1 MNGQLVY
8 VLIAGLIIVLNG
20 LALFWLKDVKSD
32 VRELRQGYFNAL
44 KEVSDLKV
52 VIAELNSEI
61 VILKSRIK

>member
-52 VIAELNSEI
+52 VIAGLKSEI